1 MKHFKLNAIAGL
13 MIKTFLFLIIIL
25 PSGTVG
31 NLNVKMLSMLLLI
44 ISVSLSIINKGVVN
58 KNSIKLFF
66 VFILSMSFVL
76 INYASSSNIAIYRG
90 YATTEGL
97 LFTSYFLSTIVLLI
111 SILEGIISKKEI
123 IKTIFYSCILYS
135 IIKIALITLSAIGV
149 ISIYFISDFIYQ
161 SYGIKPMLFPITDTI
176 TRFQLA
182 NDYIVCFAL
191 YFILYRGEILDFL
204 NKKLRT
210 AFTIILICGVLISF
224 SRYMIL
230 LLVIGAIVK
239 IVGIRKISPKGVL
252 ASAAI
257 LAISLSVYISNAD
270 SINDTIYLRFAS
282 DANVASD
289 ATRSIQVECLSRAF
303 NSSPLFGH
311 GGLGDFSSTCPGPN
325 GAEFSYEVQ
334 YLGFLYRFGI
344 IQTIMIALVYF
355 LQYKLSSP
363 DRLLRKYNIPA
374 VVAFLCW
381 MTIGFFNPY
390 LISGY
395 ASVITVLCVCFT
407 GEKRKNDL

>member
-1 MKHFKLNAIAGL
+1 
-13 MIKTFLFLIIIL
+13 
-25 PSGTVG
+25 
-31 NLNVKMLSMLLLI
+31 
-44 ISVSLSIINKGVVN
+44 
-58 KNSIKLFF
+58 
-66 VFILSMSFVL
+66 
-76 INYASSSNIAIYRG
+76 
-90 YATTEGL
+90 
-97 LFTSYFLSTIVLLI
+97 
-111 SILEGIISKKEI
+111 
-123 IKTIFYSCILYS
+123 
-135 IIKIALITLSAIGV
+135 
-149 ISIYFISDFIYQ
+149 
-161 SYGIKPMLFPITDTI
+161 
-176 TRFQLA
+176 
-182 NDYIVCFAL
+182 
-191 YFILYRGEILDFL
+191 
-204 NKKLRT
+204 
-210 AFTIILICGVLISF
+210 
-224 SRYMIL
+224 MIL

-407 GEKRKNDL
+407 GEKRKNAL